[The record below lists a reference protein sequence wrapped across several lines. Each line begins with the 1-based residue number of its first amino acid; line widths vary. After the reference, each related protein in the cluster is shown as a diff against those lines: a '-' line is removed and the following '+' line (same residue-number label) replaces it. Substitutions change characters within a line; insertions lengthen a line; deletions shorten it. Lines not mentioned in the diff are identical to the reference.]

1 MPAPPTPTTGDEL
14 RLWLQ
19 NRLPGFKEAIRA
31 SYKPDDGVYT
41 PHHVC
46 SVLTAFFRDGQVD
59 YASPRVVALFA
70 MIEEVVA
77 RDPRGF
83 TPISNAFFTC
93 FLENLSCTPAG
104 EACLPHMGSV
114 SSTFFRRGTCR
125 AAMPRRHSPEGGTSA
140 AEAVAHASAN
150 QHWPMRPAGCSG

>member
-1 MPAPPTPTTGDEL
+1 MESPRGGVLGRAHACPAHTDDGDEL

-77 RDPRGF
+77 RDHRGF

-114 SSTFFRRGTCR
+114 SSTFFLSWHL
-125 AAMPRRHSPEGGTSA
+125 PGGNA
-140 AEAVAHASAN
+140 
-150 QHWPMRPAGCSG
+150 PAPQP